1 MSMTVSTSDQIADW
15 IATYG
20 DDSAA
25 AVWQRCMDAG
35 ILTTKTVLFN
45 IVVLWARP
53 KLNDENGPLL
63 ESLVRDGIITEDFYP
78 VSKTVEV
85 IRWAIPN

>member
-1 MSMTVSTSDQIADW
+1 MTVSASDQIADW

-20 DDSAA
+20 DDDAA
-25 AVWQRCMDAG
+25 VVWQRCMDAG

-53 KLNDENGPLL
+53 NLTDENEPLL
-63 ESLVRDGIITEDFYP
+63 ESLVRDGIITEDFYT
-78 VSKTVEV
+78 VTKTGEV
-85 IRWAIPN
+85 IRGGIAN

>member
-1 MSMTVSTSDQIADW
+1 MTVSAPDQIADW

-20 DDSAA
+20 DSDAA
-25 AVWQRCMDAG
+25 VVWQRCMDAG

-53 KLNDENGPLL
+53 ALSEESKPLL
-63 ESLVRDGIITEDFYP
+63 EALVRDKIITEDFYP
-78 VSKTVEV
+78 MTKGGEV
-85 IRWAIPN
+85 IRWGTSN

>member
-1 MSMTVSTSDQIADW
+1 MSMTVSASDQIADW

-20 DDSAA
+20 DDDAA
-25 AVWQRCMDAG
+25 VVWQRCMDAG
-35 ILTTKTVLFN
+35 ILTTKTILFN

-53 KLNDENGPLL
+53 NLTDENEPLL

-78 VSKTVEV
+78 VTKTGEV
-85 IRWAIPN
+85 IRWGIAN

>member
-1 MSMTVSTSDQIADW
+1 MTVSTSDQIADW

-78 VSKTVEV
+78 VSKTGEV

>member
-1 MSMTVSTSDQIADW
+1 MTVSASDQIADW

-20 DDSAA
+20 DDDAA
-25 AVWQRCMDAG
+25 VVWQRCMDAG
-35 ILTTKTVLFN
+35 ILTTKTILFN

-53 KLNDENGPLL
+53 NLTDENEPLL

-78 VSKTVEV
+78 VTRAGEV
-85 IRWAIPN
+85 IRWGIIN